1 PLVSSWDEVQAIK
14 RILSEVKE
22 ELTRQGKPFDPETGV
37 GIMELPAAVQIADL
51 LIQEVDYFS
60 IGTNDLIQYT
70 LACDR
75 NNQRVK
81 KWYDPYHPAVLHSIK
96 MVADAAAGAGKPA
109 TLCGEMAGE
118 PIIAILL
125 MGLGIR
131 SFSLSAPCIPRV
143 KEAIRHIALARARRI
158 ADRVLGMES
167 SLAIRAYLE
176 GAQRELGL

>member
-75 NNQRVK
+75 NNARMK
-81 KWYDPYHPAVLHSIK
+81 RWYDPYHPAVLRSIRH
-96 MVADAAAGAGKPA
+96 VAEVAQCAGKPV
-109 TLCGEMAGE
+109 TVCGEMACE
-118 PIIAILL
+118 PVNAVLL
-125 MGLGIR
+125 LGLGIR
-131 SFSLSAPCIPRV
+131 SLSLS
-143 KEAIRHIALARARRI
+143 
-158 ADRVLGMES
+158 
-167 SLAIRAYLE
+167 
-176 GAQRELGL
+176 